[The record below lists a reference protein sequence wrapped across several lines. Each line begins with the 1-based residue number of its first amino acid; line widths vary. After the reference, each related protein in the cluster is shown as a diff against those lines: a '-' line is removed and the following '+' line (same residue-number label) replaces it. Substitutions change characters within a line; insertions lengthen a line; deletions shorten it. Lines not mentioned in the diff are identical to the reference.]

1 MICCNDGCSCLHP
14 QSLFHELFILVAPIL
29 IWAYLSDMILNI
41 VFQWYL
47 LLVGNTELLCGL
59 LSFVLIEITILRC
72 VFEKG
77 ISLLYSLDKTLID
90 FTVALDLSLEVIYE
104 HCLLVKLLI
113 ESTLLLTTLDK
124 ALLDLDLRIGQWCW
138 RRRLS
143 GLLQLW
149 IQMINLLLFLLL
161 VVTKT
166 VNLFWLGL
174 VFFLELLNCAK
185 AAS

>member
-1 MICCNDGCSCLHP
+1 M
-14 QSLFHELFILVAPIL
+14 
-29 IWAYLSDMILNI
+29 
-41 VFQWYL
+41 
-47 LLVGNTELLCGL
+47 
-59 LSFVLIEITILRC
+59 LIEITILRC

-138 RRRLS
+138 RGRLS
-143 GLLQLW
+143 GLLQL
-149 IQMINLLLFLLL
+149 
-161 VVTKT
+161 
-166 VNLFWLGL
+166 
-174 VFFLELLNCAK
+174 
-185 AAS
+185 